1 MKTEIV
7 NVPGKGICILI
18 SDINVNDFI
27 YGVKNMIC
35 KVNIE
40 DKVKIINMGSLYRSY
55 EKMAEILRTIN
66 WRKNEYPD
74 KDKLYTV
81 KGYSKH
87 EDNDNIVVLIED
99 DRGYQFLI
107 GQSGLEIVFLPFLDD
122 DEFKI

>member
-1 MKTEIV
+1 
-7 NVPGKGICILI
+7 
-18 SDINVNDFI
+18 
-27 YGVKNMIC
+27 MIC

-40 DKVKIINMGSLYRSY
+40 DKVKIINMGALYRSY